1 LTLLGAAV
9 STLQEMT
16 EKATVLLLS
25 SSSSNNNKNGFVL
38 VVQGSQVDWFGHN
51 KDAVSMATD
60 FLAFDRAFGAAVDFA
75 KHDDGNTF
83 MLHIYT
89 SVSVVDLV
97 DPIKKMKMTA
107 NALVPQ
113 LPGNSR
119 TKTLLLLRRARTG
132 LKTVEPHNL
141 FYSSRAGNSG

>member
-16 EKATVLLLS
+16 EKATALLSS

-119 TKTLLLLRRARTG
+119 TKTLLLLRRARRQEFRARAD
-132 LKTVEPHNL
+132 EPVL
-141 FYSSRAGNSG
+141 Q